1 MSPNPPIFSEFFGT
15 ENTSS
20 EEVASTWEGV
30 MSIDECERSLKT
42 LESNKTP
49 DTDGLTFEFYRCFW
63 NLLGSFMVSSFN
75 CAFRN
80 GSDYYYGENGAICI
94 SSILPLDKVKFL
106 GSARRLFLAKG
117 NGLLD

>member
-1 MSPNPPIFSEFFGT
+1 M
-15 ENTSS
+15 
-20 EEVASTWEGV
+20 
-30 MSIDECERSLKT
+30 
-42 LESNKTP
+42 
-49 DTDGLTFEFYRCFW
+49 
-63 NLLGSFMVSSFN
+63 FN
-75 CAFRN
+75 CDFRN